1 MGHTGSYIFRR
12 LLSELHFVYFSFPD
26 LLAVRF
32 CNKIYMSEL
41 NLKICTSTSV
51 VYLKNI
57 DEQDSERVRILVIFK
72 ICTIVD
78 NLSHPLNWLCDREG
92 AADKSGTLQ

>member
-1 MGHTGSYIFRR
+1 
-12 LLSELHFVYFSFPD
+12 
-26 LLAVRF
+26 
-32 CNKIYMSEL
+32 MSEL

-57 DEQDSERVRILVIFK
+57 VERDSERVRILVILK

-78 NLSHPLNWLCDREG
+78 NLSHALNWLCDKES
-92 AADKSGTLQ
+92 AADKSRTLQ